1 MKNSRSEP
9 AEEVG
14 DSRRFR
20 NTAPHAKS
28 EPPLTTPLG
37 PLPEVTST
45 HPLPRGLT
53 SLVPDARTRATP
65 GRARRP
71 QLPHP
76 HEATVPAPVL
86 AAAAEL
92 ITPGSR
98 TLTRRPGKRPP
109 PSAPGCSPR
118 STAPPWDGSRQGVPA
133 PPLAR
138 LTAASAEQPEQ
149 GRTVLNISGSQG
161 QAVRR
166 ASRTVGR
173 FQAACRWWGPRCG
186 AVGAADLDRRARP
199 LSGLIPPESV
209 AQTLE
214 RGHEHEVALQ
224 AGRGE
229 WFCAWARARL
239 PAERGRR
246 TGRGRPR
253 PLRARPEAPART
265 LELLP
270 QPPRGAGRTRR
281 SASTA
286 RRTPLGIRQSRSRHA
301 TRPTGPR
308 SAHASEPRKSVTTEH
323 GP

>member
-1 MKNSRSEP
+1 MNLEKHRPEHKRTAAVMRNSRSEP

-45 HPLPRGLT
+45 QPLPRGLT

-118 STAPPWDGSRQGVPA
+118 STAPPWVVAARVFLPHPWPDS
-133 PPLAR
+133 PPH
-138 LTAASAEQPEQ
+138 P
-149 GRTVLNISGSQG
+149 LNSQN
-161 QAVRR
+161 R
-166 ASRTVGR
+166 VG
-173 FQAACRWWGPRCG
+173 
-186 AVGAADLDRRARP
+186 
-199 LSGLIPPESV
+199 LS
-209 AQTLE
+209 
-214 RGHEHEVALQ
+214 
-224 AGRGE
+224 
-229 WFCAWARARL
+229 
-239 PAERGRR
+239 
-246 TGRGRPR
+246 
-253 PLRARPEAPART
+253 
-265 LELLP
+265 
-270 QPPRGAGRTRR
+270 
-281 SASTA
+281 
-286 RRTPLGIRQSRSRHA
+286 
-301 TRPTGPR
+301 
-308 SAHASEPRKSVTTEH
+308 
-323 GP
+323 